1 MLSSWLELDGV
12 GDAAAAMSDRAHLD
26 LVRLGTTAE
35 ADEIKDT
42 AVTQPLVVAAALL
55 AAQHLDIPA
64 GAVIAGHS
72 VGELAAASLAGV
84 LPALDAVDLA
94 AVRGT
99 AMSAACALT
108 PTGMS
113 ALMGGDTDT
122 VLATLAELD
131 LVGANVNGGG
141 QIVAAGPL
149 DALAQLAA
157 NPPSG
162 VRVIPLPVAGAFHTS
177 FMGSAESAFQAHL
190 AGITP
195 TDPTHPLLTNSDGTV
210 VGSGRAY
217 LGLLAAQ
224 ITRPVRWDL
233 CMKTLRAS
241 GVTGVLELPPAG
253 TLVGL
258 VKRDLKGVATMAL
271 KSPADL
277 DNAAAFA
284 AEHAGVRA

>member
-1 MLSSWLELDGV
+1 M
-12 GDAAAAMSDRAHLD
+12 
-26 LVRLGTTAE
+26 
-35 ADEIKDT
+35 
-42 AVTQPLVVAAALL
+42 
-55 AAQHLDIPA
+55 
-64 GAVIAGHS
+64 
-72 VGELAAASLAGV
+72 

-113 ALMGGDTDT
+113 AVMGGDTDA
-122 VLATLAELD
+122 VLAALAELD

-162 VRVIPLPVAGAFHTS
+162 IRVIPLPVAGAFHTS
-177 FMGSAESAFQAHL
+177 FMGSAESAFQAAPGRDHRRRSRPPVADQL
-190 AGITP
+190 RRHRSSPPGRPTSGCSSPRSPGRSGGICACKP
-195 TDPTHPLLTNSDGTV
+195 CA
-210 VGSGRAY
+210 R
-217 LGLLAAQ
+217 
-224 ITRPVRWDL
+224 
-233 CMKTLRAS
+233 S